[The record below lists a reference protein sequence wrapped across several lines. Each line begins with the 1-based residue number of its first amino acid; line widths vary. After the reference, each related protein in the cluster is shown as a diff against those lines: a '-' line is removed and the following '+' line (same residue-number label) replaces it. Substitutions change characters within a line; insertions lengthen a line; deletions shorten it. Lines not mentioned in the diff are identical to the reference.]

1 MTKRKRYDGEL
12 QHLRNLEDNI
22 ESSGVGREIKAILK
36 ALNSGPRQDQES
48 AIDRK
53 AILGYMELSEA
64 LKDEVESLKED
75 NQAELEVSEALRG
88 KLKKSEAERK
98 ELVIR
103 AQKAERGLEGEE
115 TPDFPPI
122 PMESAEDAETR
133 RMNEELKMAEDRDCP
148 PGGYEQ
154 GPDELRD

>member
-1 MTKRKRYDGEL
+1 MNKTEFKKFNETNDA
-12 QHLRNLEDNI
+12 LRERV
-22 ESSGVGREIKAILK
+22 EGLK
-36 ALNSGPRQDQES
+36 A
-48 AIDRK
+48 
-53 AILGYMELSEA
+53 
-64 LKDEVESLKED
+64 D
-75 NQAELEVSEALRG
+75 NDAELEVSEALRG

-103 AQKAERGLEGEE
+103 AQKAERELEGEE

-122 PMESAEDAETR
+122 TMESAEDAETR
-133 RMNEELKMAEDRDCP
+133 RMNEELKMAEDRDFP